1 MTRGGVDETRRPS
14 AKTQRGVSQGRPQTH
29 ARPLPCSPASLFS
42 SASQHSPD
50 VLSSPTLQVRE
61 LSHEGTPR
69 SPSRHS

>member
-1 MTRGGVDETRRPS
+1 MRLEGHLPKRKGACRR
-14 AKTQRGVSQGRPQTH
+14 AGRKLTPALSH
-29 ARPLPCSPASLFS
+29 APRPCPSLFS